1 MNKDEYII
9 RLMRLSDDLRKRGT
23 SRQPMSVRLSVCVS
37 HSCIIQRAE
46 DITSV
51 FLGQIA
57 PLFYY
62 LVIAVIL

>member
-1 MNKDEYII
+1 
-9 RLMRLSDDLRKRGT
+9 
-23 SRQPMSVRLSVCVS
+23 MSVRLSVCVS

>member
-1 MNKDEYII
+1 
-9 RLMRLSDDLRKRGT
+9 
-23 SRQPMSVRLSVCVS
+23 VS